1 MALNPFFLQ
10 GSSSEQRLVQ
20 SLINEQLKMYGVEVT
35 YIPRKLIN
43 VDNIFTEVE
52 SSKFDDN
59 YSIEAYVNTYEG
71 YAGGGDI
78 LTKFGMSL
86 KDEVTLTI
94 SKERFEDFISP
105 FLAAEPDSEVPLST
119 RPREGDLIYFPL
131 GQRLFEVK
139 FVEHEDPFY
148 QLGKNYVYQLKC
160 ELFEYEDEVIDT
172 SIDDID
178 RQIEDEGYITTLKL
192 IGIGVTATASAVINT
207 GYVRQV
213 FLNNDG
219 SGFTSPPVITFE
231 DPLDNSGTTATAVGI
246 LTTVG
251 GITSLKEIVLTNAG
265 AGYTTVPNI
274 LIQGGGG
281 TGAAAT
287 CSINPAI
294 VGVGSTGVVSI
305 TVDTAGSGY
314 PIAPTVTIPRP
325 DAGATATATVGAS
338 GTITEFTITSG
349 GEAYVAA
356 PTVTISQPNRSGSIS
371 SFTLNSNGR
380 KNGDV
385 YTVVNDSTSGFA
397 GSSGEDYEVGD
408 ILTLHPNNV
417 GMGGT
422 EALIRIDAVK
432 AGTGQVQGFTMIY
445 GGYDYEDVNAIRP
458 DGGNHNPSHD
468 YYEGVNVSG
477 SMNGDRFKLTVESV
491 ESVIGTTATGT
502 AVVGAAGSISSI
514 TLTNAGGGYTKSPHA
529 NAPTVTISNDNQFK
543 NPGVIQATAVA
554 TVNTSDQVSSIR
566 ITDPGSGYT
575 SVPVITISDPT
586 TIVGIG
592 TYQFNEIIRG
602 STSGAEAR
610 VKSWDDMTNTLKV
623 SYVTGTFREGE
634 NIVGTA
640 SSAVYSMSSYNA
652 DDTYDKYT
660 ENDEIESEADD
671 ILDFTES
678 NPFGVF

>member
-231 DPLDNSGTTATAVGI
+231 DPLDNAGTTATAVGI

-314 PIAPTVTIPRP
+314 PIAPTVTIARP

-371 SFTLNSNGR
+371 SFRLNTAGIKTDNVYSQIPGHSSLNS
-380 KNGDV
+380 
-385 YTVVNDSTSGFA
+385 SGVGGFS
-397 GSSGEDYEVGD
+397 GSHGQDYEVGD
-408 ILTLHPNNV
+408 IVTFVGNNGGV
-417 GMGGT
+417 SAAGT
-422 EALIRIDAVK
+422 ESRIRIDSVNSD
-432 AGTGQVQGFTMIY
+432 GQVLGFTQLY
-445 GGYDYEDVNAIRP
+445 GGYDYEVSVSSSA
-458 DGGNHNPSHD
+458 GL
-468 YYEGVNVSG
+468 YEAENISG
-477 SMNGDRFKLTVESV
+477 SMNGDGLRLRVELIESV
-491 ESVIGTTATGT
+491 VGTTATGT

-514 TLTNAGGGYTKSPHA
+514 TLTNAGGGYTKSPDA
-529 NAPTVTISNDNQFK
+529 NAPTVTVSNDNQFK

-554 TVNTSDQVSSIR
+554 IVNTSDQVSSIR

-575 SVPVITISDPT
+575 SVPVVTISDPT